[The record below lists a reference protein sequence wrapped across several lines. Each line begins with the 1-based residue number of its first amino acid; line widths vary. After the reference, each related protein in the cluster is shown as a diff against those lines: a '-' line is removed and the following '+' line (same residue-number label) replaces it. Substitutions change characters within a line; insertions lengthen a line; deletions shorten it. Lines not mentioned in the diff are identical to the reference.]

1 MADASQPP
9 KRRRVV
15 PQLYR
20 RPLPDACVAFNSH
33 EGRAR
38 FQRALLAGTLEPY
51 FSLSEQFRTQDEPA
65 YCGLSTLVMVLN
77 TLHIDPGKV
86 WKGPWRWYHEAMLDC
101 CKSLEKVQR
110 DGITLDE
117 FVCVAKCNGVNA
129 AMTRAVADPA
139 NLAAFR
145 AAVERCCTTPQ
156 VDEERMPAEMAQAQA
171 QAEGNEE
178 GNAEAGNLTGTGEE
192 GKGGSDNE
200 SGTEVIALSYSRRP
214 LGQTGDGHFT
224 PLAGF
229 DRDTDSVLLLD
240 VARYK
245 YPPHVS
251 VDTSSHVARACVCVC
266 VCNVVIY
273 GEYGVWYSVVCS
285 ICALRC
291 MRRVCTVSTVCTVCT
306 VCTV

>member
-1 MADASQPP
+1 MADAAQPP

-20 RPLPDACVAFNSH
+20 RPLPEACVAFNSR

-51 FSLSEQFRTQDEPA
+51 FRLSEQFRTQDEPA

-110 DGITLDE
+110 EGITLDE

-129 AMTRAVADPA
+129 AMTRAVADDPA

-171 QAEGNEE
+171 EGT
-178 GNAEAGNLTGTGEE
+178 GTGTGTGEE
-192 GKGGSDNE
+192 GKDGSGNE

-251 VDTSSHVARACVCVC
+251 GVDPSSHKVR
-266 VCNVVIY
+266 
-273 GEYGVWYSVVCS
+273 G
-285 ICALRC
+285 
-291 MRRVCTVSTVCTVCT
+291 
-306 VCTV
+306 